1 MAKTDPITDTA
12 STRVAAIRAAY
23 LLEQGAELQVPFA
36 NFRTH
41 TLTAG
46 NYLGVTLNYSS
57 LSLADAPSKIYIVNI
72 SKTVSGDSV
81 LMGFYIEGSATT
93 TSAVVDLSAP
103 CDTSGRKIYY
113 IVIP

>member
-1 MAKTDPITDTA
+1 MARTDPITDTA

-23 LLEQGAELQVPFA
+23 LLELGYELQVPLTY
-36 NFRTH
+36 FRTH

-46 NYLGVTLNYSS
+46 DYLGVTLNYSS
-57 LSLADAPSKIYIVNI
+57 LSLADPPSKIYVTSV
-72 SKTVSGDSV
+72 SKTASGDSV
-81 LMGFYIEGSATT
+81 LMAFFIEGSATD